1 MRYIFTSYLCTVKSN
16 FSYPSLVGSPEPL
29 NCRYSSNAYL
39 SWERI
44 KERFRS
50 LSLCSRF
57 PMFRDHT
64 LQQQKTSRLPLARIR
79 GNINSLAKR
88 PGLSPRD
95 LLNFWSCENWKQL
108 ELIARSSGDGC
119 LRWPTVAQKGHACKL
134 KLWPRT
140 KILLQM
146 KI

>member
-16 FSYPSLVGSPEPL
+16 FSYPSLVGSPESL

-57 PMFRDHT
+57 PKVFETIHCN
-64 LQQQKTSRLPLARIR
+64 SRKHLDYHWRESVGI
-79 GNINSLAKR
+79 
-88 PGLSPRD
+88 
-95 LLNFWSCENWKQL
+95 
-108 ELIARSSGDGC
+108 
-119 LRWPTVAQKGHACKL
+119 
-134 KLWPRT
+134 
-140 KILLQM
+140 
-146 KI
+146 